1 MDQEKTF
8 DRVLGLLEVYNI
20 KNSWVYED
28 KSELRKR
35 LEFLYEK
42 ATMEEMI
49 FSEAVFQYCV
59 ENDIRG
65 YDGIRDAINT
75 LSKNRMEDKDFR
87 MEHYMELAIEILSKK
102 VKELESELRKKKK
115 EIKELKAKIERLQ
128 EH

>member
-28 KSELRKR
+28 KSEIRKR

-49 FSEAVFQYCV
+49 FSEMVFQYCV

-65 YDGIRDAINT
+65 HDGIREAINT
-75 LSKNRMEDKDFR
+75 LSKNFSMDFR
-87 MEHYMELAIEILSKK
+87 MEHHMELVIELLSKR